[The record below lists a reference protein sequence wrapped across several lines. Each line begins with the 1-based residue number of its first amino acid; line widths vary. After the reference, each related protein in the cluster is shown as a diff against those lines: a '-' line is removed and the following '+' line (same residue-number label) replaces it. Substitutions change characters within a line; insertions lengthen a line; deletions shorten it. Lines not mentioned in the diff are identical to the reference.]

1 MIVIHP
7 EYWLLEALLIF
18 FFSEMRCEKEMK
30 EKISSDFIGLNIYI
44 EQVQAKREKTAPI
57 VCVAF

>member
-1 MIVIHP
+1 M
-7 EYWLLEALLIF
+7 IF

-30 EKISSDFIGLNIYI
+30 EKISSGFIGLNIYI

-57 VCVAF
+57 VCVTF